1 MKVAS
6 AAVARGKV
14 WTCGTSCSGLKGQGV
29 VVNSTPSFDQTQG
42 WDSSPEAVHA
52 GVLGRV
58 QPIHAWVGGMSL
70 CLGIRIPAPNH

>member
-29 VVNSTPSFDQTQG
+29 VVNSTPSFDQR
-42 WDSSPEAVHA
+42 HRA
-52 GVLGRV
+52 GTLLQR
-58 QPIHAWVGGMSL
+58 Q
-70 CLGIRIPAPNH
+70 CTREF